1 MSKLDTT
8 QYNGKQF
15 FQIPGDGGIIA
26 VEDKEMFL
34 FVAYG
39 IPPLEW
45 RNNEILAK
53 YGSTRP
59 APVIAET
66 DN

>member
-1 MSKLDTT
+1 
-8 QYNGKQF
+8 
-15 FQIPGDGGIIA
+15 
-26 VEDKEMFL
+26 MFL